1 MRQILEAINEARQ
14 DGLQI
19 DVSGLDEFDISDFT
33 TELDDAKKLLDL
45 GIESA
50 TFKKQLFKRVALKY
64 LCDVRQDVKNKIA
77 AEIEASFAEPI

>member
-1 MRQILEAINEARQ
+1 VLEAINAARQ
-14 DGLQI
+14 DGLLI
-19 DVSGLDEFDISDFT
+19 DVSGLDEFDISDFS

-50 TFKKQLFKRVALKY
+50 TFKKQLHKRVALKY

-77 AEIEASFAEPI
+77 AEIEDSFAGQS